1 MKVIRNEL
9 PSALEKNTALC
20 LGYFDSLHLGHYHL
34 IQEAKKEAK
43 EVALL
48 TFDVSPKKYLHQQE
62 NEALMSEEDR
72 FRLLEKWGIHTIII
86 LSFQQIKDCSPIYFI
101 EHYLQVYQPSF
112 LVVGFDYH
120 YGKDAKGDIA
130 LLKQYFPVH
139 VVEEQKDEHGKFST
153 TRIYHLI
160 KEGKMEEVTS
170 LLGRYYWLKGKVVH
184 GYENGRKIGF
194 PTANME
200 YDFPYLLPKKGV
212 FAGIA
217 KVRNQLYLAMIN
229 VGYHPTIMQ
238 VKEPRIEV
246 HLLDFNEN
254 IYDEPI
260 EVAFLSF
267 LREEKKFV
275 SMDALKEQLLHDRRE
290 VQNRLKK
297 VQLIVE
303 E

>member
-1 MKVIRNEL
+1 MKVIRNNL
-9 PSALEKNTALC
+9 PMPLEKNTALC

-34 IQEAKKEAK
+34 IQEAKKRAEK
-43 EVALL
+43 VALL

-62 NEALMSEEDR
+62 NEILTSEEDR
-72 FRLLEKWGIHTIII
+72 FNLLEKWGVNTVMI
-86 LSFQQIKDCSPIYFI
+86 LSFQQIKDCSPVYFI
-101 EHYLQVYQPSF
+101 EQYLQMYQPSF

-120 YGKDAKGDIA
+120 YGKDAEGDIA
-130 LLKQYFPVH
+130 LLKQYFSVH
-139 VVEEQKDEHGKFST
+139 VIEEQKDEHGKFST
-153 TRIYHLI
+153 TRIYDLI
-160 KEGKMEEVTS
+160 KEGKMEEAIS

-194 PTANME
+194 STANVE
-200 YDFPYLLPKKGV
+200 CNLPYLLPKKGV
-212 FAGIA
+212 YAGIA

-238 VKEPRIEV
+238 VKEKRMEV
-246 HLLDFNEN
+246 HLLDFSEN

-275 SMDALKEQLLHDRRE
+275 SMDALKEQLLQDRIVVRDK
-290 VQNRLKK
+290 LKN

-303 E
+303 K